1 MQIVTLKEFAVT
13 MVRGLSVVAG
23 LGGKTILEHPAA
35 GVEATKTCMRRI
47 ISLRRDEYKIK
58 TIFT

>member
-35 GVEATKTCMRRI
+35 GVEAMKTCI
-47 ISLRRDEYKIK
+47 DYVATLLL
-58 TIFT
+58 

>member
-1 MQIVTLKEFAVT
+1 

-35 GVEATKTCMRRI
+35 GVEAMKTCMRRI
-47 ISLRRDEYKIK
+47 IRLRRDEYKIK
-58 TIFT
+58 TILT